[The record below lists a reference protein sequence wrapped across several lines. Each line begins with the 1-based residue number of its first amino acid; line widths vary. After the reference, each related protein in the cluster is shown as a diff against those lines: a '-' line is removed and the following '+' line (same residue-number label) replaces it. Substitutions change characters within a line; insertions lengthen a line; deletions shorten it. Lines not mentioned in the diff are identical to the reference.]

1 MSRRAP
7 LMIPRPRAS
16 NAPDPV
22 GTALRL
28 GQLSPFSMGPDGAL
42 DFADPSLTEHML
54 RLRAGTLQSGQSPWE
69 ARMSAQD
76 VRLRRRALSGLSWAG
91 AQATL
96 DYGMRDG
103 RGERRWVRETLE
115 AIEVSDNRALLIHGA
130 LQDITAEYEG
140 RDRLLWASRHDAAT
154 GLPNRDAFIE
164 SASTLG
170 ALSARVDTPACLLR
184 IRPTNLE
191 DLREVYGSEI
201 GDRILSL
208 VARRLEDDVRAPD
221 SIARL
226 GGADFAVA
234 MLGRSEEP
242 SARLQALLSETPYST
257 PFGPLYLD
265 VAVIA
270 RALDAAPDSAEEALR
285 QTRAELDGCADAEPS
300 APCAVTEDVLRAL
313 SEDRVSLAFQP
324 IVDAQTGQLY
334 HHECLLRIR
343 CTDGR
348 VVSAWETIRDAEALG
363 LVHLL
368 DRRALALA
376 EPHLRADPE
385 TRLALNVS
393 AGTLG
398 YTEHAEAYVAALGD
412 LGELASRITIEMTET
427 LAVDDPAQASRF
439 SAAVRAL
446 GCRFAIDDFGS
457 GYTTFRNL
465 MAVEADTIKIDGAL
479 IRGIATDENKQTF
492 MRMMVDLAHTFSV
505 KTVAEM
511 VETEADAAVLR
522 RIGADY
528 LQGYH
533 YGHPAPSPNWSRL
546 GHAKGQ
552 TTAAR
557 SGRVQ
562 G

>member
-7 LMIPRPRAS
+7 LMIPRLRDETS
-16 NAPDPV
+16 PDPV
-22 GTALRL
+22 ATALRL
-28 GQLSPFSMGPDGAL
+28 GRMSPFSTSADGAL
-42 DFADPSLTEHML
+42 RFSDPSLTEQIL
-54 RLRAGTLQSGQSPWE
+54 RLRAGTLQSGAAQWE
-69 ARMSAQD
+69 ARMSGQD
-76 VRLRRRALSGLSWAG
+76 VRTRRRILSGLNWAG

-96 DYGMRDG
+96 DYALRDG
-103 RGERRWVRETLE
+103 RGEQRWVRETLE
-115 AIEVSDNRALLIHGA
+115 AVNVSDNRALLVHGVI
-130 LQDITAEYEG
+130 QDITAEHES
-140 RDRLLWASRHDAAT
+140 RDRLLWAARHDAAT
-154 GLPNRDAFIE
+154 GLSNRDAFIE
-164 SASTLG
+164 AAATLG
-170 ALSARVDTPACLLR
+170 ALSSRVGTPACLLR

-191 DLREVYGSEI
+191 DLREVYGAEI
-201 GDRILSL
+201 GDRILAM

-221 SIARL
+221 ALGRL
-226 GGADFAVA
+226 SGADFAVA

-242 SARLQALLSETPYST
+242 SMRLQALLSETPYHT

-265 VAVIA
+265 MAVTA
-270 RALDAAPDSAEEALR
+270 RALGDHPDSAETALR
-285 QTRAELDGCADAEPS
+285 QTRSELDGCAHGAQG

-313 SEDRVSLAFQP
+313 DEDRVSLAFQP
-324 IVDAQTGQLY
+324 IVDAQTGQLH

-363 LVHLL
+363 LVHRL

-376 EPHLRADPE
+376 EPHLRADPD

-398 YTEHAEAYVAALGD
+398 NADHADAYVAALRD
-412 LGELASRITIEMTET
+412 LGEVATRITIEMTET

-479 IRGIATDENKQTF
+479 IQGIATDENKQTF

-546 GHAKGQ
+546 G
-552 TTAAR
+552 T
-557 SGRVQ
+557 V
-562 G
+562 